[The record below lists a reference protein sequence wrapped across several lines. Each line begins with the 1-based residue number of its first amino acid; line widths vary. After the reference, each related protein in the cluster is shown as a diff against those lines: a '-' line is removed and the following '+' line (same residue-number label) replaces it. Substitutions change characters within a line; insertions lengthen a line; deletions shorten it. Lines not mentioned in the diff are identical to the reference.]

1 MATKKTSKT
10 KASATEAR
18 LTKATATSLV
28 KKDLQGI
35 KDYATRLD
43 RFLRDPGLAAIR
55 ICECC
60 INVD

>member
-1 MATKKTSKT
+1 MATKKAG
-10 KASATEAR
+10 KARPKATEAR
-18 LTKATATSLV
+18 LTKSSATSLV

-35 KDYATRLD
+35 RDYATRLD
-43 RFLRDPGLAAIR
+43 RFLKDPGLAAIR